1 MSRWIEL
8 VLFSIAV
15 ALSGCSGPQGPA
27 GAQGPKGEK
36 GDPGPI
42 GEKGD
47 PGPKGEKGDSG
58 PTIFRV
64 VTGNPSVSC
73 AANEILVSLVCV
85 AGAPDG
91 SKCTSNAVGLCIRN
105 AAPVDERLQRSVTED
120 PAVMANFPNGWAV
133 DRPKA
138 SPTPADESELDE
150 FREQYDENRVLFA
163 PTIEEDLAPGG
174 TETVELPVAGPS
186 GLSASVRWVGTINPP
201 DVTLA
206 LDGLKLP
213 TTGKT
218 YHFGLNRGGSL
229 VNARTMAGGRA
240 TITVT
245 NTSGAT
251 VKVRIAFSATA
262 I

>member
-1 MSRWIEL
+1 MLMPLPLAFLGAEMSRWIKPI
-8 VLFSIAV
+8 LFAIAV
-15 ALSGCSGPQGPA
+15 AFAGCSGPQGPE
-27 GAQGPKGEK
+27 GAPGPKGEK
-36 GDPGPI
+36 GDP
-42 GEKGD
+42 
-47 PGPKGEKGDSG
+47 G

-73 AANEILVSLVCV
+73 ADNEILVSLVCAV
-85 AGAPDG
+85 GAPDG
-91 SKCTSNAVGLCIRN
+91 SKCASNAVGLCIRN
-105 AAPVDERLQRSVTED
+105 AAPVDERLQLSVTED
-120 PAVMANFPNGWAV
+120 PAVMAHFPHGWAV

-138 SPTPADESELDE
+138 PPTPADESELDE
-150 FREQYDENRVLFA
+150 FHEQYEDNKVLFA

-229 VNARTMAGGRA
+229 LNARTTAGGRA
-240 TITVT
+240 SITVT

-251 VKVRIAFSATA
+251 VKVRIAFTATA